1 MHLPHIRSSANVQG
15 PRICLGML
23 LAKMEMRALLALLAR
38 GYCVELDGPNEF
50 WFQGF
55 KPVNGLPG
63 RVYKH

>member
-1 MHLPHIRSSANVQG
+1 MKETAGLQG

-23 LAKMEMRALLALLAR
+23 LARMEMRTLLALLAR
-38 GYCVELDGPNEF
+38 GYSVELEDAQEY

-63 RVYKH
+63 QVYRLS